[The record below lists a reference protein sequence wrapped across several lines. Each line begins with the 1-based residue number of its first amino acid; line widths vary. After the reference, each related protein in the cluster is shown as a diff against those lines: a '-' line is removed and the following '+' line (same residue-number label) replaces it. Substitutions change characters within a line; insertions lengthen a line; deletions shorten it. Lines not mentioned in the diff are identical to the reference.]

1 MEIKIVQISKITKN
15 QSFEAIKLFMPYW
28 RTIAPHVVK
37 DLLRRPQVAQHL
49 SDLLS
54 MSVSEFLCLTQVYTV
69 PLLVL
74 TKKRDILQKIADAC
88 GQTIMQ
94 LCMDHNN
101 MAAILS
107 CILLQPSED
116 MENVIVA
123 LFNAASPDFSQL
135 DHIDIIRAEPILT
148 ASELLK
154 AASEDDPS
162 LRTRVSTGFP
172 CFVKVSLVS

>member
-1 MEIKIVQISKITKN
+1 MR
-15 QSFEAIKLFMPYW
+15 LLMPYW

-37 DLLRRPQVAQHL
+37 DILRRPQVAQHL
-49 SDLLS
+49 SDLLA

-69 PLLVL
+69 PFLVL
-74 TKKRDILQKIADAC
+74 TKRRDILQKIADAC
-88 GQTIMQ
+88 GYTIMQ

-116 MENVIVA
+116 MENVIEA
-123 LFNAASPDFSQL
+123 LFNAASPDFGQL

-154 AASEDDPS
+154 AASEDNPS
-162 LRTRVSTGFP
+162 LKSRVSTG
-172 CFVKVSLVS
+172 

>member
-1 MEIKIVQISKITKN
+1 
-15 QSFEAIKLFMPYW
+15 MPYW
-28 RTIAPHVVK
+28 RTIAQYVVK

-49 SDLLS
+49 SDLLA
-54 MSVSEFLCLTQVYTV
+54 MSVSEFLCLTQVYTI
-69 PLLVL
+69 PFLVL

-88 GQTIMQ
+88 GCTIMP

-116 MENVIVA
+116 VEIVIMA

-135 DHIDIIRAEPILT
+135 DHIDLIRAEPILT

-154 AASEDDPS
+154 AASEDDLA
-162 LRTRVSTGFP
+162 LRSRVST
-172 CFVKVSLVS
+172 SLPYFATSLNHLFTGTQSTLLSRFYHSWQTCIEP

>member
-1 MEIKIVQISKITKN
+1 MR
-15 QSFEAIKLFMPYW
+15 LFMPYW
-28 RTIAPHVVK
+28 RTIAPSVVK

-54 MSVSEFLCLTQVYTV
+54 MRVSEFLCLTQVYTI
-69 PLLVL
+69 PFLVL

-88 GQTIMQ
+88 GCTIMP

-107 CILLQPSED
+107 CILLQVSED
-116 MENVIVA
+116 TENVIMA
-123 LFNAASPDFSQL
+123 LFNAASPDFSQI
-135 DHIDIIRAEPILT
+135 DHVELIRAEPILT

-154 AASEDDPS
+154 AASEDNPGLKS
-162 LRTRVSTGFP
+162 RVSTDLL
-172 CFVKVSLVS
+172 CFAKSLNM

>member
-1 MEIKIVQISKITKN
+1 MR
-15 QSFEAIKLFMPYW
+15 LLMPYW

-37 DLLRRPQVAQHL
+37 DILRRPQVAQHL
-49 SDLLS
+49 SDLLA

-69 PLLVL
+69 PFLVL
-74 TKKRDILQKIADAC
+74 TKRRDILQKIADAC
-88 GQTIMQ
+88 GYTIMQ

-107 CILLQPSED
+107 CILLQPFED
-116 MENVIVA
+116 MENVIEA

-154 AASEDDPS
+154 AASEDNPS
-162 LRTRVSTGFP
+162 LKSRVSTSLP
-172 CFVKVSLVS
+172 YFVKSLSSSFTGTPSTSLSRFYHPW

>member
-1 MEIKIVQISKITKN
+1 
-15 QSFEAIKLFMPYW
+15 MPYW
-28 RTIAPHVVK
+28 RTIAPYVVK

-49 SDLLS
+49 SDLLA
-54 MSVSEFLCLTQVYTV
+54 MSVSEFLCLTQVYTI
-69 PLLVL
+69 PFLVL

-88 GQTIMQ
+88 GCAIMP

-107 CILLQPSED
+107 CILLQSSED
-116 MENVIVA
+116 VENVIMA

-135 DHIDIIRAEPILT
+135 DHVDIIRSEPILT

-154 AASEDDPS
+154 AASEENPS
-162 LRTRVSTGFP
+162 SKSRVSTNLSYLMKFLNNSFTGTP
-172 CFVKVSLVS
+172 STLLSCFYHSW